1 MNTTHTTN
9 TNTKTNEDDDENF
22 LLSNYSEK
30 INQKNKVGQATV
42 TNTPTVKPPDSHL
55 FLEQNH
61 SSASGLSNK
70 IKHASNDS
78 LQ

>member
-1 MNTTHTTN
+1 MKISFSAIIQKKLIR
-9 TNTKTNEDDDENF
+9 KTR
-22 LLSNYSEK
+22 L
-30 INQKNKVGQATV
+30 GRATV